1 MPLCPQW
8 YFPLHSCSEI
18 VISCIRVSIH
28 HCVPVVQ
35 ISGKGYK
42 KKRKTAISTS
52 LCIMTKQKLK
62 QKGTTPSPS
71 PPPLLEV
78 TLKRWNCKQQQT
90 YIVFAEIRC
99 SIGVTKTSFAMAHKS
114 RSVKMRQ
121 PKFPAVLRKTG
132 EKTILNGHTWS
143 RETATTIQLGIW
155 QDRRKSNL
163 NLYIQVSM
171 KGKSIFL
178 SIVIGSNQR
187 ILIEVMIAELTS
199 CSTQTYIFGFWNRQS
214 SMCEGC

>member
-8 YFPLHSCSEI
+8 CFPLHGCSEI
-18 VISCIRVSIH
+18 VISCIHVSIH

-35 ISGKGYK
+35 ISGKDYK
-42 KKRKTAISTS
+42 KKRKTTISTS

-62 QKGTTPSPS
+62 QKGTTPSPPTPQPFWKS
-71 PPPLLEV
+71 PW
-78 TLKRWNCKQQQT
+78 RDQNCKQQQT

-99 SIGVTKTSFAMAHKS
+99 SIRVTKTSFAMAHKS
-114 RSVKMRQ
+114 RSIKMRQ

-132 EKTILNGHTWS
+132 EKTIPNGHTWS

-171 KGKSIFL
+171 KGKCILL
-178 SIVIGSNQR
+178 SIVIGSNHR

-199 CSTQTYIFGFWNRQS
+199 CST
-214 SMCEGC
+214 